1 MAHPAP
7 STSASATE
15 SDQKKERED
24 TKTKKKEGKKQVF
37 TDRIEK
43 KPLVHVTVCHASE
56 YINIDY

>member
-24 TKTKKKEGKKQVF
+24 SKTKKKEGKKTGF
-37 TDRIEK
+37 YRIELRK
-43 KPLVHVTVCHASE
+43 SHSYTSQFATLA
-56 YINIDY
+56 NI

>member
-24 TKTKKKEGKKQVF
+24 SKTKKKEGKKQVF
-37 TDRIEK
+37 RIELRK
-43 KPLVHVTVCHASE
+43 SHSYTLQFATLA
-56 YINIDY
+56 NI

>member
-24 TKTKKKEGKKQVF
+24 TKTKKKEEKNRF
-37 TDRIEK
+37 LDRIEK
-43 KPLVHVTVCHASE
+43 KPLVHVTVCHARE